1 MKISHAIEIHN
12 TPEKVFHWLNNP
24 KRAMSW
30 MASVAKT
37 EILHETPDMVGTTF
51 REIVAENGQETE
63 LYGVVTDYRPNQ
75 LIAFHLSGKFNVVDV
90 AYYLEGIANGTRLTQ
105 RADIRFKAFLK
116 LLSILIG
123 PILKKNLMAQSQ
135 KEFARLKELCEQ
147 DTSD

>member
-1 MKISHAIEIHN
+1 MKILHTVDIHHP
-12 TPEKVFHWLNNP
+12 PEKVFHWLNNP
-24 KRAMSW
+24 ERAMTW
-30 MASVAKT
+30 MTSVAKT
-37 EILHETPDMVGTTF
+37 EILYEAPDMVGTTF
-51 REIVAENGQETE
+51 REIVAEKGQGTE
-63 LYGVVTDYRPNQ
+63 LHGVVTDYRPNQ

>member
-1 MKISHAIEIHN
+1 MKILHTVDIHN
-12 TPEKVFHWLNNP
+12 PPEKVFQWLNNP
-24 KRAMSW
+24 ERAMTW
-30 MASVAKT
+30 MTSVAKT

-51 REIVAENGQETE
+51 REIVAENGQGTE
-63 LYGVVTDYRPNQ
+63 LHGVVTDYRPNQ

-90 AYYLEGIANGTRLTQ
+90 AYYLEEIADGTRLTQ

-123 PILKKNLMAQSQ
+123 SMLKKNLMAQSQ

-147 DTSD
+147 NTSD